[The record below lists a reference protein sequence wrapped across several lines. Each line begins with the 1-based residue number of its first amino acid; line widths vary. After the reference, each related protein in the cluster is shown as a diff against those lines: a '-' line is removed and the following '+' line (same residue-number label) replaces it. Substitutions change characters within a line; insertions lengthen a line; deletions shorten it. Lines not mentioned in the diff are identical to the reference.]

1 MNRFITN
8 SIRFLMDECLP
19 PIIRDNR
26 FFMYPFFRI
35 WFKGKNIKKYMD
47 FKSNV
52 YSLTDEEF
60 AEFYRNRDSIAT
72 RRITDLSKV
81 SINHMLERLDT
92 RAENLLDV
100 GCGSGYF
107 LNQVN
112 EKTSLTVHGCDIVNC
127 LKYNNIEFHEGNVE
141 KLPFADNSFDIVS
154 CHHTLEHVR
163 NLKAAVD
170 ELKRVAKYQLI
181 IVVPCQRYFYYTLDE
196 HIRFFPYKSLVEQA
210 IGLNAS
216 DCRKVWNDWVFIG
229 ELS

>member
-26 FFMYPFFRI
+26 YFMYPFFRI
-35 WFKGKNIKKYMD
+35 WFKGKDIKKYMD

-52 YSLTDEEF
+52 YNYTDEEF
-60 AEFYRNRDSIAT
+60 ADFYRNRDSIAT

-81 SINHMLERLDT
+81 SINHMLARLDS
-92 RAENLLDV
+92 RAKNLLDV
-100 GCGSGYF
+100 GCGAGYF

-112 EKTSLTVHGCDIVNC
+112 ANTDLTAHACDIVNS
-127 LKYNNIEFHEGNVE
+127 LKFGNIEFHEGNVE

-163 NLKAAVD
+163 NLEASVS
-170 ELKRVAKYQLI
+170 ELKRVAKYQIL

-196 HIRFFPYKSLVEQA
+196 HIRFFPYKALIEHA
-210 IGLNAS
+210 IGLNTKT
-216 DCRKVWNDWVFIG
+216 CEKVWSDWVYIG
-229 ELS
+229 KIS